1 MHDRDWPI
9 AYDFIA
15 IQAPGPYC
23 MGVGSKDSVPAGFP
37 KKNSGLAPEGLSI
50 LAGTGAGHRPL
61 WCPTMALKIKIP
73 GGSKGAPPWRFF
85 PRSYSISL
93 GQMRKHLRGPGQAT
107 YDFDGVRPGLLV
119 VKTGGGHQA
128 KPYYHLRVFI
138 RSCHKAHAVLWHLLS
153 LCGERRQRRR
163 IICRF
168 SHHENRRQRYHLNH
182 PIQIGAAALGL

>member
-1 MHDRDWPI
+1 M
-9 AYDFIA
+9 Y
-15 IQAPGPYC
+15 
-23 MGVGSKDSVPAGFP
+23 GVDSKDSVPADFP

-119 VKTGGGHQA
+119 VKKGGGHQA
-128 KPYYHLRVFI
+128 RPEKDGYGGLSAHKERSPSKKDIPCAATSFLHVEKGRKETLRGFPPKHPEVI
-138 RSCHKAHAVLWHLLS
+138 S
-153 LCGERRQRRR
+153 
-163 IICRF
+163 RF
-168 SHHENRRQRYHLNH
+168 SL
-182 PIQIGAAALGL
+182 